1 MVGRV
6 NYTGVPNK
14 AGMVL
19 ILRVPARCALG
30 GCLPPATLD
39 SRRVPGERGQTKT
52 NGSNVRTHSVWFPTQ
67 ASSPWKLLQL
77 NADAATIKR
86 VAVRV
91 HIGEARIRM
100 LLQYEVCTMYIYVCT
115 AESI

>member
-39 SRRVPGERGQTKT
+39 SRRVPDERGQTKT

-91 HIGEARIRM
+91 HIGEAQKRM
-100 LLQYEVCTMYIYVCT
+100 LLQYEVCTMYIYLCT
-115 AESI
+115 AEFI